1 MHKSLFYQLPIC
13 NLFTQHV
20 NYLHGETPLVN
31 YGSRSCI
38 SFIAKQQPINTLFIY
53 CSLLYCKHCFPHHI
67 FNPLWS
73 AKPVGLTTSLFSWG
87 KVSFVLC
94 AGSTLPTSHSLTS
107 SFWRHCQS
115 RRHQQFSGAVVEE
128 RQMQHLQKRLSSPPG
143 SINLGF
149 ILRENLLLCIITTLC
164 LGYPTQTSSSFL
176 APLPGRRST
185 SGRGVLSHTIFY
197 FVFSF
202 AFFLFCLLSYI

>member
-20 NYLHGETPLVN
+20 IYLHGETPLVN

-38 SFIAKQQPINTLFIY
+38 SFIAKQQSTNTLFIY
-53 CSLLYCKHCFPHHI
+53 CSLLYCKHCFPHHT

-94 AGSTLPTSHSLTS
+94 ADSTLPTSHLP
-107 SFWRHCQS
+107 
-115 RRHQQFSGAVVEE
+115 QQLPAVV
-128 RQMQHLQKRLSSPPG
+128 KKP
-143 SINLGF
+143 
-149 ILRENLLLCIITTLC
+149 
-164 LGYPTQTSSSFL
+164 SSFL
-176 APLPGRRST
+176 APLLRNDKSNTFRSD
-185 SGRGVLSHTIFY
+185 S
-197 FVFSF
+197 
-202 AFFLFCLLSYI
+202 LLLLVR

>member
-20 NYLHGETPLVN
+20 IYLHGETPLVN

-38 SFIAKQQPINTLFIY
+38 SFIAKQQSTNTLFIY
-53 CSLLYCKHCFPHHI
+53 CSLLYCKHCFPHHT

-94 AGSTLPTSHSLTS
+94 AGSMLPTSHSLTNK
-107 SFWRHCQS
+107 FN
-115 RRHQQFSGAVVEE
+115 GAVVEE
-128 RQMQHLQKRLSSPPG
+128 RQKQHLQKRLPSPPG

-149 ILRENLLLCIITTLC
+149 ILRENLLLC
-164 LGYPTQTSSSFL
+164 SSS
-176 APLPGRRST
+176 P
-185 SGRGVLSHTIFY
+185 
-197 FVFSF
+197 
-202 AFFLFCLLSYI
+202 

>member
-20 NYLHGETPLVN
+20 IYLHGETPLVN

-38 SFIAKQQPINTLFIY
+38 SFIAKQQSTNTLFIY
-53 CSLLYCKHCFPHHI
+53 CSLLYCKHCFPHHT

-73 AKPVGLTTSLFSWG
+73 AKLVGLTTSLFSWG

-94 AGSTLPTSHSLTS
+94 AGSTLPTSHSLINK
-107 SFWRHCQS
+107 FN
-115 RRHQQFSGAVVEE
+115 GAVVEE
-128 RQMQHLQKRLSSPPG
+128 RQKQHLQKRLPSPPG

-149 ILRENLLLCIITTLC
+149 ILRENLLLCIIITLS
-164 LGYPTQTSSSFL
+164 LGYPM
-176 APLPGRRST
+176 
-185 SGRGVLSHTIFY
+185 
-197 FVFSF
+197 
-202 AFFLFCLLSYI
+202 

>member
-20 NYLHGETPLVN
+20 IYLHGETPLVN

-38 SFIAKQQPINTLFIY
+38 SFIAKQQPINTLFIS
-53 CSLLYCKHCFPHHI
+53 CSLLYCKHCFPHHT

-94 AGSTLPTSHSLTS
+94 AGFTLPISYLP
-107 SFWRHCQS
+107 
-115 RRHQQFSGAVVEE
+115 QQLPAVSGAVVEE
-128 RQMQHLQKRLSSPPG
+128 RQMQHLQKRLPSPPG

-149 ILRENLLLCIITTLC
+149 ILRENLLLC
-164 LGYPTQTSSSFL
+164 SSS
-176 APLPGRRST
+176 P
-185 SGRGVLSHTIFY
+185 
-197 FVFSF
+197 
-202 AFFLFCLLSYI
+202 

>member
-20 NYLHGETPLVN
+20 IYLHGETPLVN

-38 SFIAKQQPINTLFIY
+38 SFIAKQQSINTLFIY
-53 CSLLYCKHCFPHHI
+53 CSLLSRKHYFPHHT

-73 AKPVGLTTSLFSWG
+73 AKPVGLTMSLFSWG

-94 AGSTLPTSHSLTS
+94 AGSTLPTSHLPQQLPAV
-107 SFWRHCQS
+107 FWRSCHQS
-115 RRHQQFSGAVVEE
+115 VFCRRCEE
-128 RQMQHLQKRLSSPPG
+128 RQKQHLQKRLPSPTG

-149 ILRENLLLCIITTLC
+149 ILRENLLLC
-164 LGYPTQTSSSFL
+164 SS
-176 APLPGRRST
+176 
-185 SGRGVLSHTIFY
+185 
-197 FVFSF
+197 
-202 AFFLFCLLSYI
+202 

>member
-20 NYLHGETPLVN
+20 IYLHGETPLVN

-38 SFIAKQQPINTLFIY
+38 SFIAKQQSTNTLFIY
-53 CSLLYCKHCFPHHI
+53 CSLLYCKHCFPHHT

-94 AGSTLPTSHSLTS
+94 AGSTLPTSHLSQQLPAV
-107 SFWRHCQS
+107 FWRHCWGTTKATPS
-115 RRHQQFSGAVVEE
+115 EATPFSSWFDKPWFHTEGKLAVV
-128 RQMQHLQKRLSSPPG
+128 L
-143 SINLGF
+143 
-149 ILRENLLLCIITTLC
+149 IITLS
-164 LGYPTQTSSSFL
+164 LGYPTQ
-176 APLPGRRST
+176 
-185 SGRGVLSHTIFY
+185 
-197 FVFSF
+197 
-202 AFFLFCLLSYI
+202 

>member
-20 NYLHGETPLVN
+20 IYLHGETPLVN

-38 SFIAKQQPINTLFIY
+38 SFIAKQQSINTLFIY
-53 CSLLYCKHCFPHHI
+53 CSLLYCKHCFPHHT

-107 SFWRHCQS
+107 NFWRRCWGTTNATPSEATPFSSWFNKPWFHTEGKLAAV
-115 RRHQQFSGAVVEE
+115 HHHHLKLGVPNTDIKTFSGAVAGEKKHFCEE
-128 RQMQHLQKRLSSPPG
+128 SSLTHNP
-143 SINLGF
+143 
-149 ILRENLLLCIITTLC
+149 LLC
-164 LGYPTQTSSSFL
+164 F
-176 APLPGRRST
+176 
-185 SGRGVLSHTIFY
+185 
-197 FVFSF
+197 
-202 AFFLFCLLSYI
+202 